1 MRVNDKESGCWLVL
15 IRWIFI
21 SGGWSWLFKELT
33 DFNLAENEDLG
44 FSEELIFYGVILR
57 ETPLLF
63 IANFN

>member
-1 MRVNDKESGCWLVL
+1 MRVNDEESGCWLVL
-15 IRWIFI
+15 MRWIFI